1 MKLHLPKQLF
11 TALLAVITLAV
22 PVSGL
27 EITGSGDK
35 TTITLN
41 AGQSYYGAAIEYIV
55 DENGI
60 GTTTSLTTKGI
71 AEANDD
77 VVLTFE
83 LNHAAFDNVSVD
95 SGQDSA
101 KIIWVTNSAAT
112 KTTWGMA
119 AYNANT
125 SDTRFEMCGLWENVE
140 WSSADYI
147 DIAGDGKN
155 TYTIKVGENG
165 TYLYEGTGT
174 SGTRVYNKDTLKASG
189 AQTNLKSVSLNSA
202 FIETFN
208 VQEYGTLKFTAGEW
222 SKAYNVNEVKNAAA
236 TVLTVDSSNAESIS
250 ASKHDIIAGGN
261 GQLKIIAKDAEHIEL
276 GNVVYL
282 AATKT
287 AEKASINIDNTGNV
301 SLSGPIYLLENS
313 SMSASGT
320 GSITISGTVTDKN
333 IPSDDSSVSTNSTL
347 SLSGTGYNFTGAVDV
362 TGLNLTTGTGVT
374 FGSGTHAIGTLTAGS
389 ATVTLEAN
397 SSLTLGAATHTIG
410 TLTGS
415 GALNMSS
422 SASNASATISKLGG
436 YTGSITVDKAG
447 TGTAELTAVVEAGS
461 LNMAG
466 ISVKNGA
473 TATIKTRTDNNTT
486 LGSDISLGNV
496 AVGGNST
503 LTVHFSGNEMRT
515 ATLTTL
521 DVNGTAAVVAKNYHG
536 QISINSLT
544 SSGDTNALT
553 LTGNTPSD
561 AGRTVFNLKDGAF
574 DGSINFI
581 ADASGTR
588 KFALNIEN
596 SSVVQDAVINTSKTS
611 NGGDHH
617 IAIGIG
623 ADSVTVKGLTGG
635 AVNSGIY
642 SGSQQFGNPNV
653 FTADSSK
660 FRTLIIDTD
669 GSKGLAAD
677 ATAPSY
683 STSSS
688 LSSNLNLQK
697 DGAGSQTFTGNLSA
711 FNGTVTVNQGTLAL
725 QSTAAMNN
733 IQSITVNSGELAFTT
748 LGDVSGG
755 ITMTG
760 GRLEIGT
767 WNITTTQEFTTSG
780 DIAVKIGT
788 VNIAPANTLKSSG
801 GDDYFT
807 HIYGETEK
815 ADDGNGYRVQSGDFI
830 LFEGL
835 EWDENWGTLNVGGYG
850 TVKSGNGN
858 ILVTVSNAGTGLFYI
873 NNDAM
878 YTAASILGSHGVH
891 LTQGKTLDLAIGD
904 EQTLSTELTGEG
916 SLKKSGTG
924 TLALSGTNTYSGG
937 TTIAAG
943 TLSITDA
950 QSLGTGGVTVE
961 GSAELEYAGSTG
973 STVTA
978 LTLKDGATVNTS
990 STGTLTATTAAA
1002 KGAFTKNGTGT
1013 LVLSDVTQLS
1023 GTVTVNAGILQIS
1036 SGEQKL
1042 NSAQVN
1048 GGTLRLTGT
1057 DIIDWGDSVN
1067 IQVSG
1072 GTLDLDARQ
1081 SVDST
1086 TAITLNNGTIE
1097 GDGGANRGY
1106 TVGLELHN
1114 TSTLTITST
1123 GASSISTNIGM
1134 RKENGDNGGTVKFNV
1149 TDGALTVS
1157 GKIEKNQPTGATI
1170 SGKVTKS
1177 GAGELILSGNN
1188 TYANGTTIE
1197 AGTVTTQHTNAL
1209 GSGGVTM
1216 TGGELK
1222 VTDVA
1227 DTDSD
1232 LSLKGMLEMNA
1243 TASAKL
1249 ATAGTTLNLGTTG
1262 SVKKTNAG
1270 GAYVTISSDGT
1281 NAASMAAK
1289 SANAQLVQLKEDA
1302 SFTIADMTLTNTKVT
1317 ATDTKVNLNNITAS
1331 GVMLNEGSFTMQG
1344 QLPVALVSAG
1354 GMDFCSSALSGLTLN
1369 TADSAASLTVDLG
1382 DLSCLTP
1389 MGPGR
1394 YDLTITLSGFSMD
1407 NYSGLATEAG
1417 LVFAADS
1424 WLGQLLGQANNANV
1438 QMKIAQAEAEAGA
1451 AAVAEGGSA
1460 GGVSYSSG
1468 NVGTIITIT
1477 GLNVP
1482 EPTTS
1487 TLSLLALAALAA
1499 RRRRK
1504 A

>member
-11 TALLAVITLAV
+11 TALLAVITLTV

-41 AGQSYYGAAIEYIV
+41 AGQSYYGEAIEYIV
-55 DENGI
+55 DGNGI

-83 LNHAAFDNVSVD
+83 LNHAVFDNVSVD

-101 KIIWVTNSAAT
+101 KIIWVTNSAN
-112 KTTWGMA
+112 TTWGMA
-119 AYNANT
+119 AQNADT
-125 SDTRFEMCGLWENVE
+125 SDNRFEMRGLWGNVD
-140 WSSADYI
+140 WTDDSYYI
-147 DIAGDGKN
+147 DIDGNGKN
-155 TYTIKVGENG
+155 TYTIQVGESG
-165 TYLYEGTGT
+165 TYLYEGTTNSGTLVYDKSGLKSSGT
-174 SGTRVYNKDTLKASG
+174 SN
-189 AQTNLKSVSLNSA
+189 NLKSVSLNSA

-208 VQEYGTLKFTAGEW
+208 AQEYETLTFTAGEW

-287 AEKASINIDNTGNV
+287 AGKASINIDNTGNV

-313 SMSASGT
+313 SMAASGT

-374 FGSGTHAIGTLTAGS
+374 FGSGTH
-389 ATVTLEAN
+389 
-397 SSLTLGAATHTIG
+397 TIG
-410 TLTGS
+410 TLSSNGTDTNSINVNGGSVSISSLKGAANLKIVSS
-415 GALNMSS
+415 GAEGNF
-422 SASNASATISKLGG
+422 SASVGSEFTGYLDLDHNSEQMSVNLSVLSGATLKMTADSNKTIS
-436 YTGSITVDKAG
+436 
-447 TGTAELTAVVEAGS
+447 
-461 LNMAG
+461 
-466 ISVKNGA
+466 SV
-473 TATIKTRTDNNTT
+473 RLHD
-486 LGSDISLGNV
+486 
-496 AVGGNST
+496 NST
-503 LTVHFSGNEMRT
+503 LNFWTSQNPYTYNIGEAVVTGNATIAMAPTETWWQGAININALNSALNEEGHALSG
-515 ATLTTL
+515 TLTLKQNFRNTARGVINL
-521 DVNGTAAVVAKNYHG
+521 NG
-536 QISINSLT
+536 
-544 SSGDTNALT
+544 
-553 LTGNTPSD
+553 
-561 AGRTVFNLKDGAF
+561 GAYY
-574 DGSINFI
+574 GSINFVGE
-581 ADASGTR
+581 SGSSSNR
-588 KFALNIEN
+588 NHILNLK
-596 SSVVQDAVINTSKTS
+596 SATVAADAVINITGNS
-611 NGGDHH
+611 NS
-617 IAIGIG
+617 IMSMAIGD
-623 ADSVTVKGLTGG
+623 ANVTSVTIKGLTGAG
-635 AVNSGIY
+635 TIY
-642 SGSQQFGNPNV
+642 SGEQVFGGG
-653 FTADSSK
+653 TTLASDATT
-660 FRTLIIDTD
+660 RTLIIDTD
-669 GSKGLAAD
+669 GSGRFANT
-677 ATAPSY
+677 ATSENC
-683 STSSS
+683 TSSAT
-688 LSSNLNLQK
+688 LKENLNLQK
-697 DGAGSQTFTGNLSA
+697 DGAGSQTFNGDLSA

-725 QSTAAMNN
+725 LSTAVMNN
-733 IQSITVNSGELAFTT
+733 MGDITVT
-748 LGDVSGG
+748 GG
-755 ITMTG
+755 KLIFNTVEDLTGTITMTG
-760 GRLEIGT
+760 GSLEIDT

-780 DIAVKIGT
+780 DIAVKIDT
-788 VNIAPANTLKSSG
+788 VNIAPANTLESSG
-801 GDDYFT
+801 ADNYFT
-807 HIYGETEK
+807 HTYEGTAE
-815 ADDGNGYRVQSGDFI
+815 AADGNGYRVQSGDFI
-830 LFEGL
+830 LFKGL
-835 EWDENWGTLNVGGYG
+835 EWDEAWGALNVGGYS
-850 TVKSGNGN
+850 TVKSKNGN
-858 ILVTVSNAGTGLFYI
+858 TLVTVSNAGTGLFYI
-873 NNDAM
+873 NNDAT
-878 YTAASILGSHGVH
+878 YTEASILGSHGVH

-904 EQTLSTELTGEG
+904 AQTQTLSTELTGEG

-924 TLALSGTNTYSGG
+924 TLALSGANTYSGG
-937 TTIAAG
+937 TTIAEG
-943 TLSITDA
+943 TLSITGA
-950 QSLGTGGVTVE
+950 QSLGTGGVTV
-961 GSAELEYAGSTG
+961 GADAELEYAVSTG

-978 LTLKDGATVNTS
+978 LTLNAGAEVNTTS

-1002 KGAFTKNGTGT
+1002 TGAFTKNGTGT
-1013 LVLSDVTQLS
+1013 LVLSTVSQLS
-1023 GTVTVNAGILQIS
+1023 GTVTVNAGILQI
-1036 SGEQKL
+1036 GGGDQKL

-1057 DIIDWGDSVN
+1057 DIIDWGNSTN
-1067 IQVSG
+1067 IQVLG

-1081 SVDST
+1081 SVDSG

-1123 GASSISTNIGM
+1123 GTSSITTNIGM
-1134 RKENGDNGGTVKFNV
+1134 RKESNHNGGTVKFNV
-1149 TDGALTVS
+1149 TDGTLAVS
-1157 GKIEKNQPTGATI
+1157 GKIEKNEPTGATI

-1209 GSGGVTM
+1209 GTGGVTM

-1262 SVKKTNAG
+1262 SVKKTNADDSQ
-1270 GAYVTISSDGT
+1270 YVTISSDGAT
-1281 NAASMAAK
+1281 AASMTAK
-1289 SANAQLVQLKEDA
+1289 SANAQLIQLAQDA
-1302 SFTIADMTLTNTKVT
+1302 SFTIQDMTLTNTTIT
-1317 ATDTKVNLNNITAS
+1317 AATAETRVNLNNVSGDATLATGTFGMQMQSGDPLVGMGGASLSYGVAGTPSLTLGATGASLVITVDPSADAN
-1331 GVMLNEGSFTMQG
+1331 GIYQDYTLTFNLNVNLDSV
-1344 QLPVALVSAG
+1344 PVSVEDWKALVGFEGWLGTMLENQGATYQVTDGAAQVAEGNSAPTVSYGYAAGDG
-1354 GMDFCSSALSGLTLN
+1354 GSNVGM
-1369 TADSAASLTVDLG
+1369 
-1382 DLSCLTP
+1382 
-1389 MGPGR
+1389 
-1394 YDLTITLSGFSMD
+1394 LTITI
-1407 NYSGLATEAG
+1407 N
-1417 LVFAADS
+1417 
-1424 WLGQLLGQANNANV
+1424 
-1438 QMKIAQAEAEAGA
+1438 
-1451 AAVAEGGSA
+1451 
-1460 GGVSYSSG
+1460 
-1468 NVGTIITIT
+1468 

-1504 A
+1504 